1 MKTKYKQVDA
11 ESFENQLGTRAL
23 DKKVV
28 TFVIADA
35 QIQKSMKLP
44 FPFIGEITR
53 IDILI
58 GTESSAGTTKLNVI
72 KVSNDIETIVNN
84 TLIEIPPSTKL
95 IQNIALNIENVN
107 LNAYDVLYINITEEA
122 TIRPGNITISI
133 EIEI

>member
-1 MKTKYKQVDA
+1 VDA